1 MYDPPVA
8 PHPSHRR
15 AEAHSRE
22 EFERLLRACRRQVM
36 ATALR
41 MTKSP
46 DDAEDLVQ
54 DTLAKAYASFSRFEP
69 GTNFKAWVFRI
80 LTNTYINEFRRRR
93 RAPETVAMDDLE
105 PSAEYEMSVEHSSLD
120 QLPEE
125 LLMTRVPNEQIQAA
139 MARLPDEFRIAVTLC
154 DIGELTYEEVAAAM
168 RTPIGTVRSRV
179 HRGRTMLRHALY
191 HYALEQGWVRE

>member
-1 MYDPPVA
+1 
-8 PHPSHRR
+8 
-15 AEAHSRE
+15 
-22 EFERLLRACRRQVM
+22 M

-139 MARLPDEFRIAVTLC
+139 MA
-154 DIGELTYEEVAAAM
+154 
-168 RTPIGTVRSRV
+168 
-179 HRGRTMLRHALY
+179 
-191 HYALEQGWVRE
+191 